1 MPKLLRVQ
9 AAQAYMQQPNIHM
22 GYKTKR
28 GGFGTVRAIDIEH
41 PILIAQATSST
52 ANLKAFVR

>member
-1 MPKLLRVQ
+1 
-9 AAQAYMQQPNIHM
+9 M